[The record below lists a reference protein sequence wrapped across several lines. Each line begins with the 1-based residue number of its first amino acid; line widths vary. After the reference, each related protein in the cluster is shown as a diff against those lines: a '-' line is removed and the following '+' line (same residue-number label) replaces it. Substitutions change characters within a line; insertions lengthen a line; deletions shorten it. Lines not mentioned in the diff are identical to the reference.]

1 MGLLD
6 DAKSSVS
13 KWFEEQVAKNKAF
26 KAAGGMVKSNPAMT
40 RSMGLLPATGLL
52 EQEGDAAAR
61 ANATY
66 GALRKEYGPLGLRP
80 GDFVPFASGGLA
92 IDDARLA
99 AAKGNY
105 GQAAGSLAGVIPVGR
120 LASNAIRGITRGRS
134 AGDIGGVLNV
144 TKEQFLGDPKITS
157 NKNASDLVP
166 KELVP
171 TRSMQAEPFKNG
183 MTAKYSPSGAT
194 VYDADGK
201 VVASYNY
208 GDTLVVGK
216 DSRKQGIGEELV
228 YQWRTRFPDAPPA
241 KERTKAS
248 QALQEKVWDR
258 ITKERPDLV
267 GIQGGLLGSSTDSR
281 ALNQF
286 EYPQQA
292 ALDTAQRNAA
302 LSVGKAD
309 IDVSYRGS
317 HSAPSAEFGAP
328 LNDMTRGMYPDDFY
342 SQNGLRYYGSGSDGE
357 KEAFAIA
364 QKVRGKPDA
373 MVTAYRAVPKGA
385 QSELNAGDWIATSK
399 AYAKQHGESVLNGDY
414 DIISQKVPAKHIYT
428 NADSISE
435 YGYDPTGLGLTGQ
448 SGLLNPEI
456 TKATNRG
463 LYRTML
469 DDEED
474 KPSFPYGLIG
484 K

>member
-1 MGLLD
+1 
-6 DAKSSVS
+6 
-13 KWFEEQVAKNKAF
+13 
-26 KAAGGMVKSNPAMT
+26 
-40 RSMGLLPATGLL
+40 
-52 EQEGDAAAR
+52 
-61 ANATY
+61 
-66 GALRKEYGPLGLRP
+66 
-80 GDFVPFASGGLA
+80 
-92 IDDARLA
+92 
-99 AAKGNY
+99 
-105 GQAAGSLAGVIPVGR
+105 
-120 LASNAIRGITRGRS
+120 
-134 AGDIGGVLNV
+134 
-144 TKEQFLGDPKITS
+144 
-157 NKNASDLVP
+157 LVP

-267 GIQGGLLGSSTDSR
+267 GIQGGTGSGTNTQNINR
-281 ALNQF
+281 F
-286 EYPQQA
+286 ETEADRRMA
-292 ALDTAQRNAA
+292 AAQRNAA
-302 LSVGKAD
+302 LPFEQG
-309 IDVSYRGS
+309 
-317 HSAPSAEFGAP
+317 
-328 LNDMTRGMYPDDFY
+328 
-342 SQNGLRYYGSGSDGE
+342 
-357 KEAFAIA
+357 
-364 QKVRGKPDA
+364 
-373 MVTAYRAVPKGA
+373 
-385 QSELNAGDWIATSK
+385 
-399 AYAKQHGESVLNGDY
+399 
-414 DIISQKVPAKHIYT
+414 
-428 NADSISE
+428 
-435 YGYDPTGLGLTGQ
+435 GLGLPADNTPMDRARAMGGIEGVHYSRTGADVQ
-448 SGLLNPEI
+448 ELDSGKYAISPFDAIGTHIGSKEAAAQRFNTTRIAIEGPKGVSYPVVMLGNKELRNKDSQPMSEDALVNDLISRGAWDGTDYHKKNAELRKRYFSEYDRIPYINDVEDAGKVSYIVPPENIRSRFAAFDPMRRNESDLLALNGQKTGSGLLNPEI